1 MEKQYY
7 LELINNPSLLN
18 SEITKTNGYILEEI
32 KSLGIKI
39 DKEIIFKNLNVF
51 SLKFLNENYDL
62 SDEEKEKIDNFLSDN
77 AKSFAN
83 KQLTDTQIEYFL
95 NNEIALPDHIVLNFD
110 TLKNNPNKIL
120 KQIEINEYGMYR
132 IFGRTIPKFTVE
144 EIKSINK
151 EILLEIIEV
160 IASKKGLINDPEFRE
175 YFKELVFDNFKN
187 PGIKLFNNFSFKSE
201 DKESLIKLLKNTN
214 ENRYSAVLY
223 SDIKS
228 IDGVTDLI
236 DKYDYAK
243 LFKIKDIEKDFTN
256 GEVAKNPEFFQEL
269 WSQTKERRTFDFF
282 EFVLK
287 NNSTIE
293 HFREIVTKDF
303 ILKALENETYIHNL
317 HSRIDREYN
326 KIIVDKEIYLLDKM
340 LELYINNEKI
350 SENKNIRDV
359 IDEDTIF
366 SFIGAVKNEKYEPI
380 NKVYAN
386 ETFEKIEKNIRKLYE
401 QTIPNMLNKKEI
413 SRLLD
418 NETTVF
424 HYSFI
429 NLAEDVLL
437 QNPSVNSF
445 FIINKIAKKYEK
457 GYLDYSDRNRLFG
470 TLEPVFKKTFDALS
484 KNEKNKELKLQNRKY
499 IVEILK
505 MFEGHEDLLTEEWGK
520 NYKKEL
526 DSIPNLSD
534 EFNMFSYTIEDLKN
548 LDHKKLASIYP
559 IRKDIFTDM
568 LSNKIKLS
576 DDLFLNILRN
586 VDDKDYFKYIK
597 EYINKNLDEIKS
609 NQKLFEQVMT
619 NSKQKE
625 LIKIDDLS
633 VFDKNYNQCL
643 ELIEQ
648 IQHCSEKR
656 DELTSKFPK
665 VEWDYSFEKLGVYK
679 TDIVKNIND
688 FVIEK
693 NITKTEAKVL
703 FVELYEKGRVLGET
717 LEKTKKQIPFQY
729 FSEKITKLL
738 KEEKFEDVLNI
749 KNNRLEYD
757 NEPFR
762 SYVNNLDYKDLSSN
776 LKNNSFISLLKGEID
791 YDKKTN
797 IMFKD
802 FSKEENLLLLKEFK
816 KIYEKDNEDGSRR
829 NYQYLYFFNKETNHF
844 IKEFVIENYPKDMFY
859 SYDFLANDASLYKPS
874 KFIKDNY
881 TQEEI
886 WKAYSILK
894 EKEGFFSEND
904 VNADYKHFFNHA
916 LFNDKEKNDEEYKKF
931 LNFIKDKDQML
942 YVLLANE
949 NIFINTCSWG
959 SKENNK
965 TRSEVVMDYFK
976 ENFDFKLVISGLE
989 QIVDLIEEKDQH
1001 GNFNNKLANHA
1012 IVSVIH
1018 NTYYEKYDKY
1028 GKTECYL
1035 SSYNNEETI
1044 DLMKFLWEKAPL
1056 HMLGR
1061 HVIAGANNPVEFFN
1075 KNISYFYNRKNIENL
1090 MFPNTKLEPEYLALH
1105 NEDSDSKER
1114 LIGYFSSIID
1124 YAMETKDKEMINY
1137 ISHTV
1142 EQYNYAE
1149 KNLSYDAR
1157 RELYSGK
1164 SDLIVSHIAQDD
1176 RITSRLKNAL
1186 LKIDLEG
1193 KLEVKAP
1200 AKKTKKI

>member
-1 MEKQYY
+1 MEKQDY
-7 LELINNPSLLN
+7 LELLSNKDLLN

-39 DKEIIFKNLNVF
+39 NKEIIFKNLNVF

-187 PGIKLFNNFSFKSE
+187 PGIKLFNNFSFKAE

-293 HFREIVTKDF
+293 QFREIVTKDF

-534 EFNMFSYTIEDLKN
+534 EFNMFSYTIEDFKN

-597 EYINKNLDEIKS
+597 EYINENLEEIKS
-609 NQKLFEQVMT
+609 NEKLFEQVMT

-633 VFDKNYNQCL
+633 VFDKNYKECL
-643 ELIEQ
+643 DLIEE
-648 IQHCSEKR
+648 IKKCSQKR
-656 DELTSKFPK
+656 DELTNKFPK
-665 VEWDYSFEKLGVYK
+665 VEWDYSFEKLGVHK
-679 TDIVKNIND
+679 TDIVKNVSD

-693 NITKTEAKVL
+693 NITKSEAKVL
-703 FVELYEKGRVLGET
+703 FVELYEKGRILDKT

-729 FSEKITKLL
+729 FSEKINNLL
-738 KEEKFEDVLNI
+738 QEGNFEDVLAI
-749 KNNRLEYD
+749 KTNRLEYD
-757 NEPFR
+757 HEPFR
-762 SYVNNLDYKDLSSN
+762 NYVNNLEYKALRTN
-776 LKNNSFISLLKGEID
+776 LNNTHFVSLLKGELN

-797 IMFKD
+797 IVFKE
-802 FSKEENLLLLKEFK
+802 FTKEENLLLLKQFK
-816 KIYEKDNEDGSRR
+816 EMYEKNKEEGTRR
-829 NYQYLYFFNKETNHF
+829 NYEFLYFFNKEKNHF
-844 IKEFVIENYPKDMFY
+844 IKEFVIENYPKDIFY
-859 SYDFLANDASLYKPS
+859 SYDFLANDNSSYKPS
-874 KFIKDNY
+874 KFIKESY

-904 VNADYKHFFNHA
+904 VNADYKHFFTHA
-916 LFNDKEKNDEEYKKF
+916 LFEDKERKDEKYKSFLKF
-931 LNFIKDKDQML
+931 VKEKDPML
-942 YVLLANE
+942 YVLLGNE
-949 NIFINTCSWG
+949 NIFINACSWG

-976 ENFDFKLVISGLE
+976 ENFDFNLVINGLGQLVE
-989 QIVDLIEEKDQH
+989 LIEEKDQH
-1001 GNFNNKLANHA
+1001 GSFNNKLANHA
-1012 IVSVIH
+1012 IVSIIH

-1028 GKTECYL
+1028 GRTECYL
-1035 SSYNNEETI
+1035 SNYSNEETV

-1061 HVIAGANNPVEFFN
+1061 HVIAGANNPVDFFS
-1075 KNISYFYNRKNIENL
+1075 KNISHFYDRKNIENF
-1090 MFPNTKLEPEYLALH
+1090 MFPNTKLEPEYLELH
-1105 NEDSDSKER
+1105 NENSDSKER
-1114 LIGYFSSIID
+1114 LIGYFSSLID
-1124 YAMETKDKEMINY
+1124 YAMERKDKEVINY

-1149 KNLSYDAR
+1149 KNLSYEAR
-1157 RELYSGK
+1157 RDLYLGK
-1164 SDLIVSHIAQDD
+1164 SDLIVSQIAQDD
-1176 RITSRLKNAL
+1176 RIKSRLKNAL

-1200 AKKTKKI
+1200 ARKTKKI